1 MTTSSCHLSVSD
13 EDLIETIGRMLNT
26 KANYE
31 AATLLRRCRA
41 RFEETGYDNWNGG
54 TYTFTL
60 YVQVSPETFVL
71 LDKRIELLQKQISEA
86 LSAAVKQMSR
96 DWFSVEIVPL
106 VVGLPGRPDLQGCPV
121 SKRVRRAVMSIFQ
134 QGRIDWNGCLDPVE
148 FLSPLFQLDKLPS
161 TDSRFKD
168 AAGDIWQHC
177 VNNPED
183 WPADWVFTDG
193 RLNLL
198 NGPDAT
204 FLAFVER
211 SVHPSVRAPKVAKEL
226 VQKMNRELQRD
237 GWHLEELQLGSDDVG
252 YRISPWNPAYG
263 RAEESLHRAALVL
276 SSSWMYQE
284 IQRIETSINND
295 PALAIGTAKEL
306 IDTCCKHIA
315 DRMRISLPANPDTP
329 DLVKAVLK
337 ELKLVPEGISD
348 QAKGAEVI
356 KKTLRTLSTTTQGL
370 AEIRNLYG
378 TGHGKNSRHKGLQP
392 RHARLAVATAAAFAE
407 FIVETYKDRLQSEQQ
422 TGQ

>member
-1 MTTSSCHLSVSD
+1 MTSSCHLSVSD
-13 EDLIETIGRMLNT
+13 EDLIETIVRMLNT

-71 LDKRIELLQKQISEA
+71 LEKRVKVLQEQISQA
-86 LSAAVKQMSR
+86 LAAAVKQMSS
-96 DWFSVEIVPL
+96 DCFAVEIAPL

-121 SKRVRRAVMSIFQ
+121 TKRVRRAVMSILRQ
-134 QGRIDWNGCLDPVE
+134 EGVHWNGSLDPVE
-148 FLSPLFQLDKLPS
+148 FLSPLFELDKLPS

-211 SVHPSVRAPKVAKEL
+211 SVHPSVRP
-226 VQKMNRELQRD
+226 
-237 GWHLEELQLGSDDVG
+237 
-252 YRISPWNPAYG
+252 P
-263 RAEESLHRAALVL
+263 
-276 SSSWMYQE
+276 
-284 IQRIETSINND
+284 
-295 PALAIGTAKEL
+295 
-306 IDTCCKHIA
+306 
-315 DRMRISLPANPDTP
+315 
-329 DLVKAVLK
+329 
-337 ELKLVPEGISD
+337 
-348 QAKGAEVI
+348 
-356 KKTLRTLSTTTQGL
+356 
-370 AEIRNLYG
+370 
-378 TGHGKNSRHKGLQP
+378 
-392 RHARLAVATAAAFAE
+392 RLA
-407 FIVETYKDRLQSEQQ
+407 
-422 TGQ
+422 